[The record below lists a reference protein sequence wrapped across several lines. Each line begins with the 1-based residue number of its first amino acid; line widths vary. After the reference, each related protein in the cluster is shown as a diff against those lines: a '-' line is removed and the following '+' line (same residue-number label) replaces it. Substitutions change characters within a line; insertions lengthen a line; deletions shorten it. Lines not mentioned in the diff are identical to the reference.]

1 MSLNASV
8 TVTPMLIDRHWM
20 SDGTNFYRL
29 RVSVHRDRRY
39 IKTSIRVKRNELYSD
54 GRLKTAEKR
63 RSLEDLVRKTEEI
76 VSTIDCYS
84 LPSMSVDDVINYI
97 QNYSEGE
104 DFKLDFLSFADVII
118 CEKSG
123 QSRKTY
129 QSAVNSFKSFLERES
144 IDISEITSTLMRSWE
159 KWLRL
164 KYGNSGRAVSAY
176 PACIAFIHGQARLRY
191 NNEETGVVKIRN
203 PFQYYKPPRQKPAAH
218 RAVDVKIIQK
228 MLKLRGELSGREK
241 LGVDAFL
248 ISFALMGM
256 NAPDLYSC
264 TMDKK
269 DIVHYYRTKTRG
281 RRDDKAEMFVRM
293 ESCAKELFDEYLAK
307 DGDVAFK
314 FSSLYSSYTVF
325 GENINEGLD
334 QFCKRIKTEKITMYW
349 ARHSWASIAYE
360 NGVTKG
366 VINDCLCHV
375 DREMKV
381 TDIYIKKD
389 WSVLWKANEKVLKR
403 FRWTS

>member
-39 IKTSIRVKRNELYSD
+39 IKTNIRVKKNELSTD
-54 GRLKTAEKR
+54 GRIKTAEKR

-76 VSTIDCYS
+76 VSTLDCYA
-84 LPSMSVDDVINYI
+84 LPSMNVDDVVNYI
-97 QNYSEGE
+97 QNYSEGK
-104 DFKLDFLSFADVII
+104 DFKLDFFNFADEII
-118 CEKSG
+118 SEKTG

-129 QSAVNSFKSFLERES
+129 QTAVNSFKSFLEKDS
-144 IDISEITSTLMRSWE
+144 IDISEISSTLMRSWE
-159 KWLRL
+159 KWLRM
-164 KYGNSGRAVSAY
+164 KHGDNARSVSAY

-218 RAVDVKIIQK
+218 RAVDVKLIQK
-228 MLKLRGELSGREK
+228 MLKMRKELSGREK

-264 TMDKK
+264 TLDKK
-269 DIVHYYRTKTRG
+269 DIVHYNRTKTRG

-307 DGDVAFK
+307 DGNVAFT

-325 GENINEGLD
+325 GENINEGL
-334 QFCKRIKTEKITMYW
+334 QKFCKRIKVDKITMYW

-360 NGVTKG
+360 SGVTKG

-389 WSVLWKANEKVLKR
+389 WSVLGKANEKVLKR
-403 FRWTS
+403 FKWS